1 MNPAVNAICT
11 LVPER
16 ALADA
21 DAADA
26 ALAAGRPAG
35 PLHGLPIVIKDL
47 VSTAGIRTTFG
58 SPIYADHVPDQ
69 DDLIVERLR
78 AAGAI
83 VLGKSNVPEFGAG
96 SHTFNP
102 VFGATR
108 NPYDLGRSCGGSSG
122 GAAVALATGMVPIA
136 DGSDLGGSLRN
147 PASFCN
153 VVGFRPSPGR
163 VPAWPTLDAWSPLAV
178 LGPMGRS
185 VGDAA
190 LLLSAIA
197 GPDPRAPI
205 AIAEP
210 AIASPPPSTRAS
222 KARASPGAGTW
233 GATRSSPPSRRPST
247 PSVRCSKRWAAS
259 SRTASPTS
267 ATPTPSS
274 RRCAPGRPPAPAST
288 TCGCIATA

>member
-1 MNPAVNAICT
+1 M
-11 LVPER
+11 
-16 ALADA
+16 
-21 DAADA
+21 
-26 ALAAGRPAG
+26 
-35 PLHGLPIVIKDL
+35 IKDL

-102 VFGATR
+102 VFGATC

-163 VPAWPTLDAWSPLAV
+163 VPAWPALDAWSPLAV
-178 LGPMGRS
+178 LGPMARS

-210 AIASPPPSTRAS
+210 GDRFAAPLDADFHGTRVAWSRNLGRYPVEPAVTQTLDAQRPSSRAS
-222 KARASPGAGTW
+222 
-233 GATRSSPPSRRPST
+233 
-247 PSVRCSKRWAAS
+247 AAS
-259 SRTASPTS
+259 SRTASPTC
-267 ATPTPSS
+267 ATPTPSF